1 MKFRGDG
8 CSLVGGGRSGIL
20 LKVGEGDKV
29 VSDKLKRREGQR
41 STRHK
46 EGGVG
51 SPEAWV
57 AAVLRPIMS
66 RGNDF

>member
-8 CSLVGGGRSGIL
+8 CSLVGGGRFGIL

-41 STRHK
+41 STRHE
-46 EGGVG
+46 EGGGGVTG
-51 SPEAWV
+51 SMGGGSALTNYVKGE
-57 AAVLRPIMS
+57 
-66 RGNDF
+66 